1 LQVKLPAGRQ
11 QKMIINT
18 TSWNRIRYAIYAPFY
33 NIITLLFR
41 KSRKRA
47 IQMLSLQPNERV
59 LVVGAGTGLDFDF
72 FSKNV
77 QITAIDLVPAMV
89 ERSKRRAEKLGL
101 NAVVQVMNAESL
113 SFDSEQFDCAIMH
126 LILAVIPDP
135 VSCAKE
141 VARVLKPGGRV
152 SILDKFLKN
161 NTSPSIFRYALN
173 FVTNTLFSDIN
184 RQLEPILQK
193 AGLEPIH
200 REPAFLNDS
209 YHITIAVKK
218 HS

>member
-1 LQVKLPAGRQ
+1 
-11 QKMIINT
+11 MTINT
-18 TSWNRIRYAIYAPFY
+18 TAWNLIRYAAYAPFY
-33 NIITLLFR
+33 NVITLLFR
-41 KSRKRA
+41 KSRRRA
-47 IQMLSLQPNERV
+47 IQILNLQPNEHV
-59 LVVGAGTGLDFDF
+59 LIVGAGTGLDFDF
-72 FSKNV
+72 LPKDV
-77 QITAIDLVPAMV
+77 RITAIDLVPAMV
-89 ERSKRRAEKLGL
+89 KRSKRRAEKLGL
-101 NAVVQVMNAESL
+101 NAVVDVMNAESL
-113 SFDSEQFDCAIMH
+113 SFDSEKFDCAIMH

-152 SILDKFLKN
+152 SILDEFLKD
-161 NTSPSIFRYALN
+161 NTPPSLFRRALN

-184 RQLEPILQK
+184 RQLGPILQK